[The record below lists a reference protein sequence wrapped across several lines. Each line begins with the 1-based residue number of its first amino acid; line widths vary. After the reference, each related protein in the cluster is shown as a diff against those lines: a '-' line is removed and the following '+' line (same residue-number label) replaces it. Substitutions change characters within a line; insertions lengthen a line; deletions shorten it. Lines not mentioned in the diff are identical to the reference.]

1 MLKQLLIATALTA
14 TSVATFANTGLYVQ
28 GDLGASK
35 LDVSIKDED
44 GNGKLK
50 KTSVA
55 PRIAVGQDTGHIR
68 YQADYTYFGK
78 ISDNYTETH
87 GDVTATDS
95 GKITAHSLGFSAIY
109 DFDTKTTLTPYVG
122 ARLGLNIISAEGKET
137 ERNANT
143 NTFRS
148 DSYSE
153 RKTKVG
159 AGVLAGVQYSINPNM
174 ALNAGLEY
182 NYLGK
187 VDGTKVNQYGANL
200 GLRYNF

>member
-78 ISDNYTETH
+78 ITDTHTEENI
-87 GDVTATDS
+87 VDS
-95 GKITAHSLGFSAIY
+95 LETSAHSVGFSAIY
-109 DFDTKTTLTPYVG
+109 DLDTKTAFTPYVG
-122 ARLGLNIISAEGKET
+122 ARLGLNVLNYDNNGTEEGIAYSE
-137 ERNANT
+137 
-143 NTFRS
+143 
-148 DSYSE
+148 SE
-153 RKTKVG
+153 RKVNVG
-159 AGVLAGVQYSINPNM
+159 AGVLGGVQYSINPNM

-187 VDGTKVNQYGANL
+187 VDGAKVNQYGANL

>member
-35 LDVSIKDED
+35 LEAKED
-44 GNGKLK
+44 GEKFTK
-50 KTSVA
+50 STVA

-68 YQADYTYFGK
+68 YQGDYTYFGK
-78 ISDNYTETH
+78 ITNNQVEDGATH
-87 GDVTATDS
+87 NAELS
-95 GKITAHSLGFSAIY
+95 AHSVGFSAIY
-109 DFDTKTTLTPYVG
+109 DFDTKTAFTPYVG
-122 ARLGLNIISAEGKET
+122 ARLGLNVLNFDANGSEGRTTYSE
-137 ERNANT
+137 
-143 NTFRS
+143 
-148 DSYSE
+148 SE
-153 RKTKVG
+153 RKVNVG
-159 AGVLAGVQYSINPNM
+159 AGVLGGVQYSINPNM

-187 VDGTKVNQYGANL
+187 LDSTKVNQYGANL

>member
-28 GDLGASK
+28 GDLGSSTLEAKADS
-35 LDVSIKDED
+35 E
-44 GNGKLK
+44 KLK

-78 ISDNYTETH
+78 ITDTHTEENI
-87 GDVTATDS
+87 VDS
-95 GKITAHSLGFSAIY
+95 LETSAHSVGFSAIY
-109 DFDTKTTLTPYVG
+109 DLDTKTAFTPYVG
-122 ARLGLNIISAEGKET
+122 ARLGLNVLNYDNNGTEGTTAYSE
-137 ERNANT
+137 
-143 NTFRS
+143 
-148 DSYSE
+148 SE
-153 RKTKVG
+153 RKVNVG
-159 AGVLAGVQYSINPNM
+159 AGVLGGVQYSINPNM